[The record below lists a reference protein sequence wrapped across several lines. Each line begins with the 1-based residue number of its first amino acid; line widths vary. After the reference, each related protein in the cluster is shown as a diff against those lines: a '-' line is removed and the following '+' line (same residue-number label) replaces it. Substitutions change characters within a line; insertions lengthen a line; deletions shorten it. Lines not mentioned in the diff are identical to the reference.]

1 MYVSVSKGM
10 TCYSHSLFLVCSHAK
25 GDFLAG
31 KKYHLKLEVSLSE
44 RILTY

>member
-1 MYVSVSKGM
+1 MYVFVSKGI